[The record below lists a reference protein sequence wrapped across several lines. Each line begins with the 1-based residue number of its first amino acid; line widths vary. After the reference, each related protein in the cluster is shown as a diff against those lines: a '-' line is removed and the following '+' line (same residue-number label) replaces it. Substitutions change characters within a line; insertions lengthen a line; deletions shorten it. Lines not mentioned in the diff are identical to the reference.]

1 VRARLRPQAGGV
13 LLATDVAARGLDI
26 RDLEYVIHYHM
37 PHTVEAY
44 VHRSGRTARAQ
55 AAGICIALVDPPDE
69 KRYRMICHGLGP
81 ETAAGFKPYDALGGV
96 VDVLPR
102 VHRAINLAMKLDSD
116 LHQARK
122 KRADSDWI
130 QRAAKEMDVELD
142 DELAEEVEASKAQQ
156 RESSVSKKEQQRVRD
171 ELHRLLLN
179 ISRPTSMQRATAPH
193 GVPLPI

>member
-1 VRARLRPQAGGV
+1 M
-13 LLATDVAARGLDI
+13 
-26 RDLEYVIHYHM
+26 IHYDL
-37 PHTVEAY
+37 PRSLEVF

-55 AAGICIALVDPPDE
+55 AAGICIALVEPADE

-81 ETAAGFKPYDALGGV
+81 ETAAGFKAYDALGGV

-102 VHRAINLAMKLDSD
+102 VHRAINLALKLAAD

-130 QRAAKEMDVELD
+130 ERAAKEMDLELD

-156 RESSVSKKEQQRVRD
+156 RESSVSKKEQQRLRD

-179 ISRPTSMQRATAPH
+179 IARPTAMQRATAPH